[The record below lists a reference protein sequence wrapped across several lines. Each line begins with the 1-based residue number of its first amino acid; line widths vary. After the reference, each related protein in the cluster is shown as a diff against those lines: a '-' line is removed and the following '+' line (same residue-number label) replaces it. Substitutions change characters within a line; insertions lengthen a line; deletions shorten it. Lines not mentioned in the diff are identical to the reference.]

1 MSRGGRSGLAAMRDR
16 ASKLPG
22 PKGGPEREEQ
32 VVMVTKL
39 MVNFELV
46 VMVMVMVMAVAMA
59 MAMAM
64 AMATM
69 YILVMP
75 ASQGTLRPFQC
86 SVLLV
91 GFCVAC

>member
-32 VVMVTKL
+32 VKVVMVTNL

-46 VMVMVMVMAVAMA
+46 VMVMVVANMSI
-59 MAMAM
+59 
-64 AMATM
+64 MAT
-69 YILVMP
+69 P
-75 ASQGTLRPFQC
+75 ASQGEP
-86 SVLLV
+86 
-91 GFCVAC
+91 

>member
-32 VVMVTKL
+32 VKVVMVMNL

-46 VMVMVMVMAVAMA
+46 VTVMVVANMSSL
-59 MAMAM
+59 
-64 AMATM
+64 AT
-69 YILVMP
+69 P
-75 ASQGTLRPFQC
+75 ASQGGTLRPFQC
-86 SVLLV
+86 FA
-91 GFCVAC
+91 G

>member
-32 VVMVTKL
+32 VKVVMVMNL

-46 VMVMVMVMAVAMA
+46 VTVMVVANMSCL
-59 MAMAM
+59 
-64 AMATM
+64 AT
-69 YILVMP
+69 P
-75 ASQGTLRPFQC
+75 ASQGGTLRPFQC
-86 SVLLV
+86 FA
-91 GFCVAC
+91 G